1 MLGYTYLIGDPAI
14 RDKVHKVT
22 DTINFWGYCL
32 DKVLAAIGA
41 VSLLVIINL
50 I

>member
-1 MLGYTYLIGDPAI
+1 MFGYTYLIGDPEI
-14 RDKVHKVT
+14 REKIHKVT
-22 DTINFWGYCL
+22 DPVAFWAYCA

-41 VSLLVIINL
+41 VSLVVIINL